1 MTKSKLKY
9 PMPPK
14 KQNLGKRDIKK
25 QLIQIK
31 EENVKLGGL
40 IKRLRHDI
48 NAVHQVHS
56 RHIALFSH
64 FLSHDI
70 KNCVQSIDMTLSA
83 NSLEELSNDHIKAM
97 KQQLQ
102 IIRETL
108 ANFTDM
114 NPHGELGVF
123 KINSLIGNV
132 EALNRDLLKQSGV
145 SFHKELLNDI
155 ELKVN
160 YPFHSLLQILSNLII
175 NACTHLVETKIQQP
189 SILLKIAI
197 NQEKQMVYLYL
208 YDNGNEI
215 DEKEQAK
222 IFDYGYTTS
231 PNGSGIGLYHVRYVC
246 ETLYGT
252 VEYIKS
258 DLPNYT
264 KAFLISLPFKPLEI

>member
-25 QLIQIK
+25 QLIQIT
-31 EENVKLGGL
+31 EEN
-40 IKRLRHDI
+40 KRLRHDI
-48 NAVHQVHS
+48 DAVHQVHS
-56 RHIALFSH
+56 RYIALFSH

-132 EALNRDLLKQSGV
+132 EVLNRDLLKQSGV
-145 SFHKELLNDI
+145 SFHKELFNDI

-215 DEKEQAK
+215 DGKEQAK

-246 ETLYGT
+246 KTLYGT

-264 KAFLISLPFKPLEI
+264 KAFLISLPLEI